1 MLVRIILILGVAL
14 MLFAGGAAG
23 WQYWQQNFAA
33 PELAAATGTAVQ
45 ETPPETLPDAAGAPT
60 AETPAQTWLISLTG
74 ELVDTETVTAF
85 LLQDRFVEDRVFRIS
100 MRVPMTAFLAEGET
114 LPDPVYRPV
123 FADIRAPRLVAGMCG
138 MLLDAW
144 AGSCRMG
151 EAGVR
156 GESYDPET
164 ETVELEL
171 RLYYTQ
177 KPGEVPLP
185 DLKSHV
191 MQQDW
196 LNVAARLGKQELEGA
211 DAMELAAATIRA
223 AAGICAEVEARGQAC
238 RILKMSMQWDSP
250 EDFTGQVTWA
260 WMEPMPKGMY
270 PAAPLY

>member
-1 MLVRIILILGVAL
+1 MLVRIILFLGIAL

-33 PELAAATGTAVQ
+33 PGLAAGTGTAAQ
-45 ETPPETLPDAAGAPT
+45 ETARAAPVAP
-60 AETPAQTWLISLTG
+60 APETPAQDWLVSLTG
-74 ELVDTETVTAF
+74 ELADPGTVAAF
-85 LLQDRFVEDRVFRIS
+85 LHQDRLIEDRAFRIS
-100 MRVPMTAFLAEGET
+100 MRVPMTAFLAEGEK

-123 FADIRAPRLVAGMCG
+123 FADIRAPRLVAGLCD
-138 MLLDAW
+138 MLLKAW
-144 AGSCRMG
+144 AASCRAG
-151 EAGVR
+151 GAGVR

-177 KPGEVPLP
+177 KPGQVPLP

-191 MQQDW
+191 VQQDW
-196 LNVAARLGKQELEGA
+196 LNVAARLGKKELEGA
-211 DAMELAAATIRA
+211 DAMELAEATIRA

-238 RILKMSMQWDSP
+238 RILKMNMQWDGP
-250 EDFTGQVTWA
+250 GDFTGRVTWA